1 MARSIRGYSADD
13 ETKLKMPRPSTSSN
27 NERTPLIERV
37 PVDEPRDRYPHTT
50 VTISQPNTTL

>member
-13 ETKLKMPRPSTSSN
+13 EHKTSLKMPRTSTT
-27 NERTPLIERV
+27 ERTPLIERV

-50 VTISQPNTTL
+50 VGVLKLFR